1 MKPTPNLWLNR
12 ISPYQGGEGVLTGV
26 DRVIKLSSNENP
38 LGPSPAAVD
47 AFRRSADDL
56 GLYPDGGAERLREAI
71 AAAHRLDPDR
81 IVCGAGSD
89 ELISF
94 LCRAYAGPGDEVI
107 HGQRAFAMYRLSA
120 LACGAE
126 PIAAAEVESNDP
138 DVGYMANVDAIL
150 AAVTPRT
157 KLVFIANPDN
167 PLGTYIGREKVQA
180 LVDGLPES
188 VILVLDGAYAEYM
201 RASDYDDGLRLVAER
216 SNVVVTRTF
225 SKIHGLASLRVGWA
239 YAPADV
245 IDAINRVRGPFNV
258 TGPALMAAE
267 AAVRDNEYV
276 EACAIQNEVWR
287 DWLIKQLRESGVE
300 TPDSYG
306 NFVLPRFGASGSTS
320 VAAVDAFL
328 RSRGVIARRMDG
340 YGMPDRLRI
349 TVGASG
355 DMAMVAA
362 AIAEFMAGSA
372 SSAAAE

>member
-1 MKPTPNLWLNR
+1 MKPSPKAWIDR
-12 ISPYQGGEGVLTGV
+12 ISPYQGGEGALTGV
-26 DRVIKLSSNENP
+26 ERVIKLSSNENP
-38 LGPSPAAVD
+38 LGPSPAAAD
-47 AFRRSADDL
+47 AFRRSADQL
-56 GLYPDGGAERLREAI
+56 GIYPDGSALRLREAI
-71 AAAHRLDPDR
+71 AGAHRLDPDR

-107 HGQRAFAMYRLSA
+107 HGARSFAMYRLSA
-120 LACGAE
+120 LACGAD
-126 PIAAAEVESNDP
+126 PVSVPEVEPNDP
-138 DVGYMANVDAIL
+138 TQGLLANVDGIL

-167 PLGTYIGREKVQA
+167 PLGTYIGRDKVQA
-180 LVDGLPES
+180 LIDGLPES
-188 VILVLDGAYAEYM
+188 VILVLDGAYSEYM
-201 RASDYDDGLRLVAER
+201 RAPDYDDGLRLVAER
-216 SNVVVTRTF
+216 PNVVVTRTF

-239 YAPADV
+239 YAPLEV

-267 AAVRDNEYV
+267 AAVSDAEYV

-287 DWLIKQLRESGVE
+287 DWLIKQLRLAGVE
-300 TPDSYG
+300 TPDSHG

-320 VAAVDAFL
+320 VAAVDAYL
-328 RSRGVIARRMDG
+328 RSRGVIARRMDS

-349 TVGASG
+349 TIGASG

-362 AIAEFMAGSA
+362 AISEFMAGAA
-372 SSAAAE
+372 STAAAE